1 MKRIEFEQKNLFG
14 VCPFMTAQQILSRKW
29 TVPILKELSTGVKRF
44 GELRKKFGITQT
56 TLTQRLKLLEYEG
69 FIKRKVFAEVPPR
82 VEYSLTEI
90 GKDFLPVIDA
100 IENFGK
106 KYIQYLKSRDKKIL
120 ENNLEE
126 KNDFTD

>member
-1 MKRIEFEQKNLFG
+1 VKRIEFEQKNLFG

-44 GELRKKFGITQT
+44 GELRKKFEITQT
-56 TLTQRLKLLEYEG
+56 TLTQRLKLLEHEG
-69 FIKRKVFAEVPPR
+69 LIHREVFPEVPPR
-82 VEYSLTEI
+82 VEYSLTKI

-106 KYIQYLKSRDKKIL
+106 KYIQYLKNRDKNFL

-126 KNDFTD
+126 ENDFTD

>member
-69 FIKRKVFAEVPPR
+69 FIERKVFAEVPPR

-90 GKDFLPVIDA
+90 GKDFLPVIGA

-106 KYIQYLKSRDKKIL
+106 NYIQYLKSRDKKIL

-126 KNDFTD
+126 KDDFTD

>member
-69 FIKRKVFAEVPPR
+69 FIERKVFAEVPPR

-90 GKDFLPVIDA
+90 GKDFLPVIEA

-126 KNDFTD
+126 KNDFID